1 MYGSGPEPHNWAP
14 SLGDWLHWLGPAQV
28 SADHMAAL
36 LVRLA
41 LQPCQRAQGA
51 LAHCTQMRRSTV
63 VGANGSSVRDGIRT
77 SYGTFLRRHE

>member
-1 MYGSGPEPHNWAP
+1 
-14 SLGDWLHWLGPAQV
+14 
-28 SADHMAAL
+28 MAAL